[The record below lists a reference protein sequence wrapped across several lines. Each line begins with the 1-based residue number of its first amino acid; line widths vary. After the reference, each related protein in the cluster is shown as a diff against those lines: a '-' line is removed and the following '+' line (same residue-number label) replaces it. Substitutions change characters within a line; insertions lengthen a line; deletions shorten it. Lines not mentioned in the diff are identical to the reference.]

1 MFSGGNKPSSSA
13 KDDDV
18 SSLYSIKKELSDFLD
33 RSDSSLYHEVY
44 PGTERAEYD
53 FTLER
58 RNVNGTNLLES
69 TSHIVKG
76 CLGVGILSMHV
87 GYMHGG
93 LWASLGVTAVIGSL
107 VPYAMYMLVYSAQ
120 KLYVRLRVPRLTYS
134 HLVEAAIATGPM
146 RCCRK
151 HSKVFRYSMDV
162 ILFSEVCGTCCIYQ
176 IMIASTMKQVL
187 ESLSPTILGW
197 HLSLR
202 IYILI
207 VMVPFFCMSMITNL
221 KYLAPFSLIA
231 DLFVAICI
239 LTTMYYSLSEA
250 GDIRDRPAYKDF
262 FGLIQFTGILLY
274 SIDGAS
280 VTMPIENNMT
290 KPLYFPMAL
299 QIGMTIVLLSV
310 TLTGFFGYWGYGEKC
325 RSPIITH
332 MPFETVP
339 IILGFLFLAAL
350 IVSFAINF
358 WVPFRII
365 WHYIGRRHK
374 RKHGVWE
381 RIYRGILVIIITC
394 LSLAY
399 PNLIR
404 LMILMGNFFLSITTF
419 IVPGTKDITRIRAP
433 EGTFTR
439 DYGKTV
445 SGKQKRNLPE

>member
-1 MFSGGNKPSSSA
+1 MNSAIGRSQVLRFYIKMFSGGNKPSSSA

-18 SSLYSIKKELSDFLD
+18 SSLYSIKILSDFLD

-231 DLFVAICI
+231 DLFV
-239 LTTMYYSLSEA
+239 
-250 GDIRDRPAYKDF
+250 
-262 FGLIQFTGILLY
+262 
-274 SIDGAS
+274 
-280 VTMPIENNMT
+280 
-290 KPLYFPMAL
+290 
-299 QIGMTIVLLSV
+299 GMTIVLLSV

-419 IVPGTKDITRIRAP
+419 IVPALIESLVTWRPRGQGSVRWRLLKNTLLITFGLALCIC
-433 EGTFTR
+433 TLMYF
-439 DYGKTV
+439 DK
-445 SGKQKRNLPE
+445 